1 MFEMLINQLAQQF
14 GLGDKA
20 GPLVSQV
27 LGMMTQSSPDGMPGF
42 LSQLTQGGL
51 GSQVESW
58 IGSGENQPL
67 PPNDLQ
73 QVLGNPII
81 EQIAER
87 TGLPIATA
95 LPAIASVIPGITDKL
110 TPNGQLPASLPPE
123 VNKYLPA
130 IAGLAGATGLGG
142 ALGTLAQGAAS
153 PTPKPQWDTNRKAAL
168 GASLASVAALG
179 LFGGMFGGQPSPR
192 QAAEIAPPP
201 AETMPAPDTPAPEN
215 PEMAIANPFDDLV
228 LASKQKAKEALTA
241 LQPGAYGGEELT
253 KALNVLI
260 INFATGSAE
269 IPPEDGEFLKEAA
282 EAMKGLPPET
292 AIEVAGHTD
301 TTGDAAANQL
311 LSQQRA
317 ESVVKALVDNGV
329 DPAMLQ
335 AKGYGGESS
344 VASNETEEGRFQNR
358 RIEFILLKPVNPQ

>member
-1 MFEMLINQLAQQF
+1 MFDVLINQSAQQF

-20 GPLVSQV
+20 GPLLSQV
-27 LGMMTQSSPDGMPGF
+27 LGVMTQSSPDGMAGF

-51 GSQVESW
+51 GSQVQSW

-67 PPNDLQ
+67 PPNDLSR
-73 QVLGNPII
+73 VLGNPII

-87 TGLPIATA
+87 TGLPVGKA
-95 LPAIASVIPGITDKL
+95 LPAIAALIPGITDKL
-110 TPNGQLPASLPPE
+110 TPGGSLPTSLPPE
-123 VNKYLPA
+123 VNQYLPA

-142 ALGTLAQGAAS
+142 ALGNLAKGAAA
-153 PTPKPQWDTNRKAAL
+153 PTPKWDTNRKAAL
-168 GASLASVAALG
+168 GGSLASVALMGVLG
-179 LFGGMFGGQPSPR
+179 GIFGGQPAPR
-192 QAAEIAPPP
+192 PAAEITPPP
-201 AETMPAPDTPAPEN
+201 AETMPAAETPAPDGS
-215 PEMAIANPFDDLV
+215 EMAIANPFDDLI
-228 LASKQKAKEALTA
+228 LASKQKAKDALTA
-241 LQPGAYGGEELT
+241 LTPGAYGGEELT

-292 AIEVAGHTD
+292 AIEVAGYTD
-301 TTGDAAANQL
+301 TTGDAGANQV

-335 AKGYGGESS
+335 PKGYGGENS
-344 VASNETEEGRFQNR
+344 VASNDTEEGRFQNR
-358 RIEFILLKPVNPQ
+358 RIEFILLKPINPQ